1 VAACHR
7 GHLGGGARRGP
18 GAIEDIQEEL
28 EGFDRLFV
36 RASDGP
42 DSAEGSWTSG
52 PAPDGRGDFTS
63 AKPSAYGERPV
74 LPPGDPRLYGTPS
87 QPIDGD
93 GMVAKIKDAL
103 T

>member
-1 VAACHR
+1 VPEAF
-7 GHLGGGARRGP
+7 
-18 GAIEDIQEEL
+18 DIAEEL
-28 EGFDRLFV
+28 EGFDGLLG

-42 DSAEGSWTSG
+42 SSGEGSWASG

-87 QPIDGD
+87 QPMDGE
-93 GMVAKIKDAL
+93 GMVSTIKDAL